1 MVKHTQTI
9 RWQFVDKL
17 CVSPFLGLALKGLM
31 YYFPGQILK
40 TIVEYHVNHTHFL
53 AEETINLL
61 VTCLDIFL
69 QNDGS

>member
-40 TIVEYHVNHTHFL
+40 TVVEYHVNIH
-53 AEETINLL
+53 
-61 VTCLDIFL
+61 IF
-69 QNDGS
+69 